1 MTNIEQ
7 FTRELM
13 LAHDISA
20 KEAHNRAHEF
30 YVNFKSKKDIVLN
43 DNWISVFKDLPEDGQ
58 EVLVYRPHA
67 HLEPNHDRNIKI
79 CKYRARDDNFLE
91 SCHEVT
97 QWQPLPDEPLS
108 F

>member
-13 LAHDISA
+13 LAHDINYKTALSRA
-20 KEAHNRAHEF
+20 EQFYDMVETNRP
-30 YVNFKSKKDIVLN
+30 KVLN
-43 DNWISVFKDLPEDGQ
+43 DWISVKDRLPEDGQ

-67 HLEPNHDRNIKI
+67 HLKPAKDKNMKI
-79 CKYRARDDNFLE
+79 CKYIARDDNFLG
-91 SCHEVT
+91 SMHEVT